1 MSDKNSDTSAINP
14 DAFNEFEHSG
24 WRLAAE
30 YYHDD
35 LGGLTSQS
43 SSTLLD
49 AAKVGDGASVL
60 DIATGPGYVAAAAQA
75 RGATPI
81 GIDIAPEQVDVA
93 RKLNPDLTFQV
104 GDAES
109 LNFPDDSF
117 DAVVLGFGILH
128 FGRPETVMAEIA
140 RVLRKGGRVA
150 FSVWKGLDENPGMSI
165 IFGNLTKYAD
175 MTVPLPEGPAMFRF
189 SDREECIRLFEQAGL
204 IEPQFL
210 DAPQVWR
217 SGEPNRF
224 YEAFSRAA
232 VRSTALI
239 GAQTKDVQNVLRD
252 AITNAVKAYEVDGA
266 YEVPMPALVAA
277 ARKA

>member
-1 MSDKNSDTSAINP
+1 MSEKNSGASSIDP

-24 WRLAAE
+24 WRRAAE

-35 LGGLTSQS
+35 IGVLTSQS

-60 DIATGPGYVAAAAQA
+60 DIATGPGYVAAAAHA

-150 FSVWKGLDENPGMSI
+150 FSVWKSPDENPGMSI
-165 IFGNLTKYAD
+165 MFGNLTKHAD

-189 SDREECIRLFEQAGL
+189 SDRDECIRLFEQAGL
-204 IEPQFL
+204 IDPQFL
-210 DAPQVWR
+210 DAPQFWR
-217 SGEPNRF
+217 SDKPDRF

-239 GAQTKDVQNVLRD
+239 SSQTQDVQGILQN
-252 AITNAVKAYEVDGA
+252 AITSAVKAYEVDGV
-266 YEVPMPALVAA
+266 YEVPMPAVVAS